1 MRTDQTLKAGGL
13 LLALPLIAA
22 ACTEHAAKTEQTAAM
37 SPGEQA
43 CAAQAA
49 QSAGV
54 DPTTV
59 AVTKTT
65 TSTNGASVFVAKTA
79 THSYMCVI
87 EPDQRMSTFEQ
98 QK

>member
-1 MRTDQTLKAGGL
+1 MRTDLTAKAGAF
-13 LLALPLIAA
+13 LLALPLLAA

-37 SPGEQA
+37 NPGEQA

-49 QSAGV
+49 QAAGV
-54 DPTTV
+54 DPATV

>member
-1 MRTDQTLKAGGL
+1 MRSDPSLKGGIL
-13 LLALPLIAA
+13 VLALPLLVA
-22 ACTEHAAKTEQTAAM
+22 ACGGQAAKTEQTAAL

-49 QSAGV
+49 QAAGV

-65 TSTNGASVFVAKTA
+65 TATNGASVFVARTA
-79 THSYMCVI
+79 KHSYMCVI
-87 EPDQRMSTFEQ
+87 QPDQRMSTFEQ